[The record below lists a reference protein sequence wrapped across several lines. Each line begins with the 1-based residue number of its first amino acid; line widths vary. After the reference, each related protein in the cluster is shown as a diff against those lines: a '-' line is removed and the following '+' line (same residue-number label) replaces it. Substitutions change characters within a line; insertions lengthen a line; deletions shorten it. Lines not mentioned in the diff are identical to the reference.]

1 VGDNARIVRH
11 GDRYI
16 VELPAEAVAAAG
28 FADGTDVEIRA
39 EPSHIEIVPGSK
51 PGAELLGYAAEFFD
65 RYDDD
70 LRRLA
75 DS

>member
-1 VGDNARIVRH
+1 MGKRTRIVRH
-11 GDRYI
+11 GDGYV
-16 VELPAEAVAAAG
+16 VELPAEVVATAG
-28 FADGTDVEIRA
+28 FADDAEVDVRA
-39 EPSHIEIVPGSK
+39 EPSHIEIVPGSH
-51 PGAELLGYAAEFFD
+51 PGAELLGYAAALFD